1 MGCRG
6 WVFKSPRLHH
16 YFIWGKKSL
25 DSNKTNKNDAKNRI
39 MQRKKLKNY
48 KYKKLNAEDV
58 FTLEDYLTQEEIEKL
73 MELL

>member
-1 MGCRG
+1 MQELG
-6 WVFKSPRLHH
+6 VQVTPLAPLF
-16 YFIWGKKSL
+16 YWGKKSL

-39 MQRKKLKNY
+39 MQQKKLKNY

>member
-1 MGCRG
+1 MPKIELC
-6 WVFKSPRLHH
+6 
-16 YFIWGKKSL
+16 
-25 DSNKTNKNDAKNRI
+25 NK
-39 MQRKKLKNY
+39 KKLKNY